1 MYIINM
7 YNVLLIL
14 LTHTSTQSSHRQYL
28 SIYVSI
34 IILNYIRVNILIA
47 TLQIV
52 ALSP

>member
-14 LTHTSTQSSHRQYL
+14 MTHKSTQSSRRHNI

-34 IILNYIRVNILIA
+34 IILNYIRVNIIIA